1 LEDALL
7 KQINDQTSIVDLVSE
22 FVTLQKAGKNFKGLC
37 PFHQEK
43 TPSFSVSPEKNIAK
57 CMSCG
62 VGGTPITFYKEIKS
76 ISFEEAAKELAS
88 RAGIEIG
95 LKDSKKD
102 PFEVIYRMMADTL
115 KFYQFNLKHTN
126 AGEIA
131 TDYILKRGYD
141 QSTIEHFELG
151 LSPSYGQSLYQ
162 LLQDKNY
169 EVKDMLDYGLVR
181 INEQGDYV
189 DLFVD
194 RLMFPIKDIQGHVVG
209 FSGRTLK
216 KEESVKYINS
226 PESKLFKK
234 GQLLYHLYEAIPH
247 VRVSKNIVL
256 MEGFFDC
263 IAAYQS
269 GIKHVVATMGTSL
282 TKEHAALMKKITGH
296 VVISYDGDQAGFKAA
311 DQACTILQ
319 KASLKTEVMMIPN
332 QMDPDD
338 YVKKNGHEAFY
349 ELYQTQRKDPY
360 DFRYHYYRQGKSFK
374 NTNDIQLFQKQIT
387 SMLKEAE
394 PSIQSLYQTR
404 LATDLNISVSDI
416 VIPKSTSQTLP
427 FEPANVVKT
436 VKKDKYVLAE
446 IMLIIAMMQ
455 SKDAISI
462 IESSLQFKDYANKD
476 LARLRMKLMSYYD
489 QYESFDMSEFMTQ
502 LNSEETLTFESLVLQ
517 ELLFLKKTVIE
528 LKELNTYIQVVK
540 TAYLKRRFDHL
551 NQKMLEDP
559 DNKAIYVKERDQ
571 LKHQLE
577 KEAS

>member
-1 LEDALL
+1 MEDALL
-7 KQINDQTSIVDLVSE
+7 RQINDQTSIVDLVSE

-62 VGGTPITFYKEIKS
+62 VGGTPITFYKEIKR
-76 ISFEEAAKELAS
+76 ISFEEAARELAS

-95 LKDSKKD
+95 QKETKQD
-102 PFEVIYRMMADTL
+102 PFDIIYKMMSDAL
-115 KFYQFNLKHTN
+115 KFFQFNLKHTG
-126 AGEIA
+126 AGELA
-131 TDYILKRGYD
+131 TDYIIKRGFD
-141 QSTIEHFELG
+141 PTTMDHFELG

-162 LLQDKNY
+162 LLLDKNY
-169 EVKDMLDYGLVR
+169 QVKDMLDYGLVR
-181 INEQGDYV
+181 LNEQGEYV

-216 KEESVKYINS
+216 QEESVKYINS
-226 PESKLFKK
+226 PESKVFKK

-247 VRVSKNIVL
+247 ARVSKNIVL

-269 GIKHVVATMGTSL
+269 GIQHVVATMGTSL
-282 TKEHAALMKKITGH
+282 TKEHAALIKKIVNH
-296 VVISYDGDQAGFKAA
+296 VIVSYDGDQAGFKAA
-311 DQACTILQ
+311 DQACTILE
-319 KASLKTEVMMIPN
+319 KASLKTEVIMIPN

-338 YVKKNGHEAFY
+338 YVKQNGYDAFY
-349 ELYQTQRKDPY
+349 QLYETQRKDPY
-360 DFRYHYYRQGKSFK
+360 DFRYLYYRQGKSFK
-374 NTNDIQLFQKQIT
+374 NTNDIQLFKQQIT
-387 SMLKEAE
+387 TMLKSAD
-394 PSIQSLYQTR
+394 PSVQSLYQTR

-416 VIPKSTSQTLP
+416 VIPKTHTRTLP
-427 FEPANVVKT
+427 FEAVKIEKT

-455 SKDAISI
+455 SKDAIET
-462 IESSLQFKDYANKD
+462 IEASLKFKDYANKD
-476 LARLRMKLMSYYD
+476 LARLRMKLMSYYEEYD
-489 QYESFDMSEFMTQ
+489 TFEKQTFLSR
-502 LNSEETLTFESLVLQ
+502 LNTEETTTFETFVLK
-517 ELLFLKKTVIE
+517 ELLFVKQTVIE

-540 TAYLKRRFDHL
+540 NAYLKRRFDHL
-551 NQKMLEDP
+551 NQKMIDDP

-571 LKHQLE
+571 LKQQLE